1 VVARQTTGAHRRSL
15 AAPPTAWCCRVRR
28 WSRASEGAT
37 AAAGRGPVTVRAGW
51 GELGRGPG
59 NCSCHCST
67 ASWAARRRGIPASWT
82 PVSRRIS
89 PSWRRSPYRLRLRYH
104 RYILFL
110 NCIDCWPAPGK
121 KSYVIISCQFHV
133 LLFFILTSLRRSL
146 ELSASRGA
154 TDDPVSRSDAR
165 PLSSLVAGSW
175 VSDNPW
181 LLCAEM

>member
-1 VVARQTTGAHRRSL
+1 MRQKPDKKSIGFCERRSF
-15 AAPPTAWCCRVRR
+15 P
-28 WSRASEGAT
+28 SREKKNIH
-37 AAAGRGPVTVRAGW
+37 RHLR
-51 GELGRGPG
+51 
-59 NCSCHCST
+59 ST
-67 ASWAARRRGIPASWT
+67 DNKI
-82 PVSRRIS
+82 
-89 PSWRRSPYRLRLRYH
+89 YL

-121 KSYVIISCQFHV
+121 KSYVIISCQFRV

-175 VSDNPW
+175 VSDNPCKNNTCVAIKTKTMETRYKW
-181 LLCAEM
+181 LR